1 MEEKFKISGYHF
13 TTDPTFQ
20 NKKYGVSPELEKQFE
35 QLYYETKDKKNK
47 KIIDKLTQ
55 LIIKYPKVP
64 ILKNYLSL
72 AYHFQGKHEK
82 AVEVTNWILA
92 EHPDYLFGKL
102 NQANIHIENGEFDK
116 VPEILG
122 ESIELKDLY
131 PDRDLFHFAEVTGF
145 LKVAVRY
152 FSAIDELELAENRHE
167 ILRDIAPDHPDTE
180 EALSYLYYATLKKAP
195 TQYETELKQ
204 KISISPVKMIKSSI
218 KKDAP
223 KFNHPEIQNLY
234 NYGMN
239 IPREKVEQIIA
250 LPHDSLVE
258 DLEKTLEDA
267 VERHYYFSNIEFS
280 EDADNFVLHA
290 LFLLKEINATES
302 LPKILSFLKNDSEF
316 MDMWLGDHLTETIW
330 QCIYCLG
337 QNNTNILKDFILQPG
352 LDTYSK
358 SAVAEALAQ
367 MVMFHPEKR
376 AEILSIF
383 SEVLTVFSESSIED
397 NLIDS
402 DFLGLLIGE
411 CLGCNFQ
418 ELLPIIKNL
427 YEKEYV
433 SLSINGTYKVVEAD
447 FLSNKQKSK
456 KAIIL
461 SIFEIYDTVLK
472 TWSAYRD
479 EDESFEDYKPQP
491 AVSTKIGRN
500 DPCPCGSGKKHK
512 KCCLDK

>member
-1 MEEKFKISGYHF
+1 
-13 TTDPTFQ
+13 
-20 NKKYGVSPELEKQFE
+20 
-35 QLYYETKDKKNK
+35 
-47 KIIDKLTQ
+47 
-55 LIIKYPKVP
+55 
-64 ILKNYLSL
+64 
-72 AYHFQGKHEK
+72 
-82 AVEVTNWILA
+82 
-92 EHPDYLFGKL
+92 
-102 NQANIHIENGEFDK
+102 
-116 VPEILG
+116 
-122 ESIELKDLY
+122 
-131 PDRDLFHFAEVTGF
+131 
-145 LKVAVRY
+145 
-152 FSAIDELELAENRHE
+152 
-167 ILRDIAPDHPDTE
+167 
-180 EALSYLYYATLKKAP
+180 
-195 TQYETELKQ
+195 
-204 KISISPVKMIKSSI
+204 MIKSSI

-250 LPHDSLVE
+250 LPHYSLVE
-258 DLEKTLEDA
+258 YLEKTLEDA

-383 SEVLTVFSESSIED
+383 SEVLTFFSESSIED

-427 YEKEYV
+427 YEKEYI
-433 SLSINGTYKVVEAD
+433 SLSINETY
-447 FLSNKQKSK
+447 
-456 KAIIL
+456 
-461 SIFEIYDTVLK
+461 
-472 TWSAYRD
+472 
-479 EDESFEDYKPQP
+479 
-491 AVSTKIGRN
+491 
-500 DPCPCGSGKKHK
+500 
-512 KCCLDK
+512 